1 MSNSYKF
8 YSDTKDIMKKYVNAT
23 EGAIIY
29 GISKSTLLPDIAAEW
44 SDRNYPTLPT
54 QVTVFANRKA
64 WWKCKDCGREWN
76 TLISTRSGGSKCPYC
91 SGYIFLKGFNDLQ
104 TTHPEIASEW
114 SEKNLPLKPD
124 EVNAKSR
131 KNVWWRCG
139 KCGNEWKSVINARVK
154 GTVCPVCAE
163 REVLAG
169 YNDLATTDSQLL
181 SEWDYEQNKLKPTQV
196 SRTSAKRAWWKCSLG
211 HSWKAKISDRTILK
225 GKCTV
230 CESQY
235 RSVFPGLAVAYYAN
249 QKGLKV
255 QLGSDKLL
263 GIPLEIY
270 IPSEK
275 LAIEF
280 TSGSEQMEVLKSHLC
295 KQRNIKLVKL
305 PFKTTETEAEYSD
318 RVKAVFKSVHIF
330 IYSDTDADVSVI
342 RAKFNEW
349 RKRL

>member
-1 MSNSYKF
+1 M
-8 YSDTKDIMKKYVNAT
+8 
-23 EGAIIY
+23 
-29 GISKSTLLPDIAAEW
+29 
-44 SDRNYPTLPT
+44 
-54 QVTVFANRKA
+54 
-64 WWKCKDCGREWN
+64 
-76 TLISTRSGGSKCPYC
+76 
-91 SGYIFLKGFNDLQ
+91 
-104 TTHPEIASEW
+104 
-114 SEKNLPLKPD
+114 
-124 EVNAKSR
+124 
-131 KNVWWRCG
+131 
-139 KCGNEWKSVINARVK
+139 K
-154 GTVCPVCAE
+154 GTICPVCAE

-263 GIPLEIY
+263 GIPLETY

-295 KQRNIKLVKL
+295 KKRNIKLVKL